1 MGEGWSDFFALAL
14 LSEPGD
20 DSDGVYAAA
29 GYVTFQLSQTNY
41 YFGIRRYP
49 YCTDLAKNPLTLKAT
64 VTQLLYVNPHVQLY
78 FDTKDGHGKVTHWN
92 GEMTDIGQLVRAGWT
107 KKRFTDALKPGT
119 PVTVT
124 IQKSKTP
131 LPPGQGV
138 AVVMKIED
146 ERREVV
152 GLVRR
157 GAGGQE

>member
-1 MGEGWSDFFALAL
+1 MTMNKVMIGLTIVGVLMSSLPVFAHHGR
-14 LSEPGD
+14 GD
-20 DSDGVYAAA
+20 AYD
-29 GYVTFQLSQTNY
+29 T
-41 YFGIRRYP
+41 
-49 YCTDLAKNPLTLKAT
+49 KNPLMLKAT

-78 FDTKDGHGKVTHWN
+78 FDTKDGHGKVTHCN
-92 GEMTDIGQLVRAGWT
+92 CEMTDIGELVRAGWT

-146 ERREVV
+146 EKGEVV

>member
-1 MGEGWSDFFALAL
+1 MEEVMSMNKLLVGLMTVAVLTFSLPLFAHHGR
-14 LSEPGD
+14 GD
-20 DSDGVYAAA
+20 AYD
-29 GYVTFQLSQTNY
+29 T
-41 YFGIRRYP
+41 
-49 YCTDLAKNPLTLKAT
+49 KNPLTLKAT
-64 VTQLLYVNPHVQLY
+64 VTQVLYVNPHVQLY
-78 FDTKDGHGKVTHWN
+78 FDTKDAKGKVTHWN

-107 KKRFTDALKPGT
+107 KKRFTDALRAGT

-138 AVVMKIED
+138 AVVMKIQD
-146 ERREVV
+146 EKGEVI

>member
-1 MGEGWSDFFALAL
+1 MTRNKVLIGLMIIAVLTVSLPAFAHHGR
-14 LSEPGD
+14 GD
-20 DSDGVYAAA
+20 AYD
-29 GYVTFQLSQTNY
+29 T
-41 YFGIRRYP
+41 
-49 YCTDLAKNPLTLKAT
+49 KNPLTLKAT

-78 FDTKDGHGKVTHWN
+78 FDTKDAQGKVTHWN

-107 KKRFTDALKPGT
+107 KKRFTEALMPGT

-138 AVVMKIED
+138 AVVMKIENEKGD
-146 ERREVV
+146 VV

>member
-1 MGEGWSDFFALAL
+1 MTMNRMLIGLIAVGVLVFSLPLPVFAHHGR
-14 LSEPGD
+14 GD
-20 DSDGVYAAA
+20 AYD
-29 GYVTFQLSQTNY
+29 T
-41 YFGIRRYP
+41 
-49 YCTDLAKNPLTLKAT
+49 KNPLTLKAT

-78 FDTKDGHGKVTHWN
+78 FDTKDEKGKVTHWN
-92 GEMTDIGQLVRAGWT
+92 GEMTDIGQLLRAGWS
-107 KKRFTDALKPGT
+107 KKRFTEALKPGT

-124 IQKSKTP
+124 IQKSKAP

-146 ERREVV
+146 EKGEVV

>member
-1 MGEGWSDFFALAL
+1 MTRNKVLIGLMIIGVMT
-14 LSEPGD
+14 LSLPASAHHGRGD
-20 DSDGVYAAA
+20 AYD
-29 GYVTFQLSQTNY
+29 T
-41 YFGIRRYP
+41 
-49 YCTDLAKNPLTLKAT
+49 KNPLTLKAT

-78 FDTKDGHGKVTHWN
+78 FDTKDGQGKVTHWN
-92 GEMTDIGQLVRAGWT
+92 GEMTDIGQLIRAGWT
-107 KKRFTDALKPGT
+107 KKRFTEALMPGT

-138 AVVMKIED
+138 AVVMKIETEKGD
-146 ERREVV
+146 VV